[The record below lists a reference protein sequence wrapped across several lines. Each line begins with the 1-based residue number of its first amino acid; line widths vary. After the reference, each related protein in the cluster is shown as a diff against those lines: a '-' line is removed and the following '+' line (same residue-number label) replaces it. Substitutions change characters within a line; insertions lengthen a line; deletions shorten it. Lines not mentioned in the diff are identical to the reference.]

1 MDGLEHEGNIPVT
14 QGLSA
19 HVPLQSQTESE
30 RAWLRSSLGLSPGS
44 DEPGEVAE
52 AVLVAQAEGGDDDAF
67 GHLCER
73 YRGAIHRYIRRLI
86 QDDAVALELT
96 QETFMKAWQSLPMR
110 DQKRALQFRPW
121 VYRIAYTTT
130 IDHLRKYPLEQLPL
144 PLESRSE
151 SITKRS
157 SWVDGVEQ
165 NLCKRENI
173 LRALSYVYPQY
184 RQCLIMRYI
193 NGYSFSE
200 IAQELNIKEATVRA
214 NISHGR
220 KQFIQAY
227 LREMNDDSDRDDL
240 AREEGR

>member
-1 MDGLEHEGNIPVT
+1 MDGLEHEGNIPVP

-19 HVPLQSQTESE
+19 HVPHQSETGSE
-30 RAWLRSSLGLSPGS
+30 RAWLRSSSGLSPGS

-52 AVLVAQAEGGDDDAF
+52 EVLVVQAEGGDDEAF

-86 QDDAVALELT
+86 KDDAIASELT
-96 QETFMKAWQSLPMR
+96 QETFLKAWQSLPMR
-110 DQKRALQFRPW
+110 DQKRALHFRPW

-130 IDHLRKYPLEQLPL
+130 IDHLRKYPPEQHPL
-144 PLESRSE
+144 PLERTGE
-151 SITKRS
+151 KGTKRS
-157 SWVDGVEQ
+157 SWVDGVEH

-184 RQCLIMRYI
+184 RQCLIMRYM
-193 NGYSFSE
+193 NGSSFSE

-214 NISHGR
+214 NISYGR

-227 LREMNDDSDRDDL
+227 VREMNDATYRDDT